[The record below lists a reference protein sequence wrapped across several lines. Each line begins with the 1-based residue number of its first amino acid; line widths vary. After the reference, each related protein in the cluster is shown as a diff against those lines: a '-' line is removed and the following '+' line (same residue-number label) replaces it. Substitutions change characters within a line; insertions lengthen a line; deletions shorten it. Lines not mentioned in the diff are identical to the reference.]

1 VGILVDVALRY
12 TSLVVVRDE
21 SSVQGKEQKPVS
33 ALQAAEVE
41 RSVTI
46 SVQTPIMPGVHTSNF
61 ALLTIPER
69 TAVSM

>member
-1 VGILVDVALRY
+1 MGILVDVALRY

-33 ALQAAEVE
+33 ALQAVEVE
-41 RSVTI
+41 RSDTI
-46 SVQTPIMPGVHTSNF
+46 SVHVSSVVSHTSNF